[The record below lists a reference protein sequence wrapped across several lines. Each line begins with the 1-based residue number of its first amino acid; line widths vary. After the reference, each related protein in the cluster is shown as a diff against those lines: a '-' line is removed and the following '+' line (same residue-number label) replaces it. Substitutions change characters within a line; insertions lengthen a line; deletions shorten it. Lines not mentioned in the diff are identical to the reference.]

1 MTASPATRPN
11 KANTAVILLYV
22 AWALGVL
29 RAFLGAPAISHL
41 GSEGQAGAAV
51 AIVVVIFA
59 IMLFFIIMTG
69 KGRNWARI
77 TFLVLY
83 IIGTVMMVVGLV
95 SGAPFGA
102 AALMD
107 VVQVILQL
115 VALVMLFSAESNAWF
130 QSVKAAKAK
139 S

>member
-1 MTASPATRPN
+1 MTASPAARPN
-11 KANTAVILLYV
+11 TANTAVILLYV
-22 AWALGVL
+22 AWGLGVL
-29 RAFLGAPAISHL
+29 RTLLGAPAIFHL

-51 AIVVVIFA
+51 AIVVVILA
-59 IMLFFIIMTG
+59 VMLFFIFMIG

-77 TFLVLY
+77 TFLVLF

-107 VVQVILQL
+107 IVQVITQL

-130 QSVKAAKAK
+130 QGVKAAKSK

>member
-1 MTASPATRPN
+1 MTASPTTRPS
-11 KANTAVILLYV
+11 KSNTAIILLYV

-59 IMLFFIIMTG
+59 IMLFFIFMIG

-107 VVQVILQL
+107 IVQVIIQL

-130 QSVKAAKAK
+130 QSVKAAKSK